1 MAWYRCECGF
11 LVELTPRP
19 GNVIASVNHLH
30 RSARVDGTSAIVRME
45 ESQTGIAGDPAGG
58 TEVAKQRIAA

>member
-11 LVELTPRP
+11 LTKVTPRP

-45 ESQTGIAGDPAGG
+45 ESRTPIAGDAADGS
-58 TEVAKQRIAA
+58 EVAEQRIAA